1 MHIIWKGAARVDI
14 IRIGSKV
21 IDGKKVHKLIDRAFA
36 LRSAGLSQ
44 QEVAASLG
52 TERSFISRLEGLG
65 EIRRG
70 EQIALIGFPILNKEE
85 IEAVARAEG
94 VDFVFLLGE
103 EERWRFI
110 EEKSG
115 LQLFNEIMALIA
127 KAKTYP
133 NIIFLGSDMRIPLM
147 EALLDTRVVGIELG
161 TSPLS
166 EDIYVDPEKIRRIIG
181 NLS

>member
-1 MHIIWKGAARVDI
+1 MDI
-14 IRIGSKV
+14 IRIGTKV
-21 IDGKKVHKLIDRAFA
+21 IDRKRIYKLIDRALQ

-44 QEVAASLG
+44 QEVADTLG
-52 TERSFISRLEGLG
+52 TERSFISRLEGWG

-85 IEAVARAEG
+85 IEEVARAEG
-94 VDFVFLLGE
+94 VDFVFLLSE
-103 EERWRFI
+103 VERWRFI

-115 LQLFNEIMALIA
+115 LELFNEIMDLIA
-127 KAKTYP
+127 KARTYT
-133 NIIFLGSDMRIPLM
+133 NVIFLGSDMRIPLM
-147 EALLDTRVVGIELG
+147 EALLDTRIVGIELG

-166 EDIYVDPEKIRRIIG
+166 EDIYVDPEKIRRIIK